1 MIEKVNVERTSGVV
15 EPTTSRRIRRIDHW
29 FYIAIGTFVVLL
41 SLAGF
46 APSLLWPASRTVALP
61 FTLAVALH
69 AFFGSAWVA
78 LFLIQAILVATRRTA
93 LHRRLGLVGAVV
105 AVGFVLTGCWMFVQ
119 HADRGFDLSGDL
131 MPGGAPAAPE
141 VALVA
146 VNQVVLFGIL
156 VGAAIWYRHRPPIHK
171 RLMLF
176 ATLGVMTGAP
186 IAHIVG
192 HWPVLQP
199 IAAAVAGTLAV
210 VLLLPSAI
218 YDRLTTGRVHP
229 VSLWGA
235 VFVFSF
241 NVFFFAGIPSTSA
254 WRDFAVWLVT

>member
-1 MIEKVNVERTSGVV
+1 VKPSIASSHPSASVRVGRVG
-15 EPTTSRRIRRIDHW
+15 HW
-29 FYIAIGTFVVLL
+29 FYIGAGVFIVAL
-41 SLAGF
+41 SIAGF
-46 APSLLWPASRTVALP
+46 APSLMWPESRTVALP

-69 AFFGSAWVA
+69 ALFGSAWVV
-78 LFLIQAILVATRRTA
+78 LFLIQATLVATRRTA
-93 LHRRLGLVGAVV
+93 VHRRLGVVGAVV
-105 AVGFVLTGCWMFVQ
+105 AVGFVVTGCWMFVQ

-131 MPGGAPAAPE
+131 MPGGTPAMPE
-141 VALVA
+141 VALA
-146 VNQVVLFGIL
+146 PVNQVVLFGIL

-199 IAAAVAGTLAV
+199 VAAPVAGTLAV

-218 YDRLTTGRVHP
+218 YDRLTMGRVHP

-235 VFVFSF
+235 VFVFGF
-241 NVFFFAGIPSTSA
+241 NVVFFAGVPSTSA

>member
-1 MIEKVNVERTSGVV
+1 MEQDTVARDSAVV
-15 EPTTSRRIRRIDHW
+15 EPATSIRIPRIDHW
-29 FYIAIGTFVVLL
+29 FYIGVGIFVVLL
-41 SLAGF
+41 SIVGF
-46 APSLLWPASRTVALP
+46 APSVVSPTSRTVPLP
-61 FTLAVALH
+61 FTLPVALH
-69 AFFGSAWVA
+69 ALFGSAWVL
-78 LFLIQAILVATRRTA
+78 LFLLQAVLVATRRTN
-93 LHRRLGLVGAVV
+93 LHRRVGVAGAVIAV
-105 AVGFVLTGCWMFVQ
+105 AFVITGCWMFVQ
-119 HADRGFDLSGDL
+119 HAARGFDLSGDL
-131 MPGGAPAAPE
+131 MPGGSPVAPE
-141 VALVA
+141 VALVP
-146 VNQVVLFGIL
+146 VTQVVLFGIL

-171 RLMLF
+171 RLMLL

-199 IAAAVAGTLAV
+199 IAASVAGTLAV

-218 YDRLTTGRVHP
+218 YDRVTMGRVHP

-241 NVFFFAGIPSTSA
+241 NVVFFIGVPSISA